1 MRIPIP
7 TVQRQIDPR
16 PANAGPMASGVP
28 VYGVENL
35 GASLF
40 NVGANMQQAANVE
53 ADRAAREA
61 AAKLERSEHEQR
73 KNRVMERSRDDRLKW
88 QETMQQRQTEAPEG
102 ADGFTSSALKDFD
115 TYREEALKTVSD
127 PEERAMYD
135 GMLGALRESVGEK
148 ALVFQAGA
156 RTAYRAKSLTEGV
169 EKSARLV
176 TVDPSQ
182 MPDVLAQ
189 ELALIR
195 TSSDL
200 TAEQRAT
207 LAERA
212 KDTLSWA
219 ATQTLVDR
227 NPDAFLE
234 RVGVR
239 GGKPAKDGTPPKQDI
254 EKATAAVQG
263 DAVLSQLPPARLQ
276 QAIER
281 ATMLSVTRK
290 AALDAERERQARKA
304 EANAERIGREQD
316 RAWLIV
322 SDRLR
327 NGIPTDPSAPELRV
341 LQGSPYAAEYQ
352 ARIGETAARASV
364 AGLPIDQQQARLD
377 QLKAQ
382 QLKGSN
388 KQLDRE
394 IEQSQQILDG
404 AKSAYKAE
412 PLRAGADR
420 GIIATPTP
428 LNVSNL
434 DAAIAGMPARVEQ
447 AKMVETR
454 THQAVSPFLA
464 PEADAI
470 ANQLQSLGWD
480 ERGKRIGQL
489 AAGMTPQQAQAFAT
503 QVDPKNRAL
512 ALELSAGASRTDS
525 GKYVAQWIGRGQQ
538 FLKDKP
544 QDGEKASAVRNDIAK
559 YVGESL
565 SGKTREDTIDAAYY
579 AYMGQKDAGLRP
591 SSDGVVSLVL
601 GGPLVEHNG
610 RSIPVPQ
617 DIDLPTALRT
627 GAYLAP
633 SGPVFVNGRQ
643 IGEAEFRAM
652 LPDAQ
657 LEPAGFGR
665 YTVRAGSGLVLDA
678 NRKPVRISVIN

>member
-1 MRIPIP
+1 MPRLPQYISTAQPSGIVRGVVP
-7 TVQRQIDPR
+7 SSPQVGGLVAGITQGAHAVQRGEDI
-16 PANAGPMASGVP
+16 
-28 VYGVENL
+28 
-35 GASLF
+35 
-40 NVGANMQQAANVE
+40 
-53 ADRAAREA
+53 RAA
-61 AAKLERSEHEQR
+61 Q
-73 KNRVMERSRDDRLKW
+73 MERERQRIAEEEAKAAVSL
-88 QETMQQRQTEAPEG
+88 TMSEGRAHWTEQLVNAQQNT
-102 ADGFTSSALKDFD
+102 ADAAGFTQRTLKDFD
-115 TYREEALKTVSD
+115 AWSQKAIEAAPEDARSHLAARLQDLKLSVH
-127 PEERAMYD
+127 ERAFSFEAD
-135 GMLGALRESVGEK
+135 SRRAKVVDDFSTGLDAAR
-148 ALVFQAGA
+148 
-156 RTAYRAKSLTEGV
+156 RTAQA
-169 EKSARLV
+169 
-176 TVDPSQ
+176 DPSQ
-182 MPDVLAQ
+182 FATLM
-189 ELALIR
+189 
-195 TSSDL
+195 
-200 TAEQRAT
+200 AEQLAAANALT
-207 LAERA
+207 LDPKSKA
-212 KDTLSWA
+212 KLLESTRETIAFDTASGI
-219 ATQTLVDR
+219 VGRD
-227 NPDAFLE
+227 PDAFLAMS
-234 RVGVR
+234 GMA
-239 GGKPAKDGTPPKQDI
+239 GGKSKDGKPLPADPAKAA
-254 EKATAAVQG
+254 KAVA
-263 DAVLSQLPPARLQ
+263 DNPILSNLRPEHLHSLV
-276 QAIER
+276 ER
-281 ATMLSVTRK
+281 ATMLSITRK
-290 AALDAERERQARKA
+290 AALDAERERQARRA

-327 NGIPTDPSAPELRV
+327 NGIPTEPSAPELRV

-352 ARIGETAARASV
+352 ARIGEMAARASV

-428 LNVSNL
+428 LDVSNL

-454 THQAVSPFLA
+454 TRQAVSPFLA

-470 ANQLQSLGWD
+470 ANQLQALGWD

-489 AAGMTPQQAQAFAT
+489 AAGMTPQQAQAFAS
-503 QVDPKNRAL
+503 QIDPKNRVL

-538 FLKDKP
+538 HLKDKP
-544 QDGEKASAVRNDIAK
+544 QDGEKASAVRNEIAK
-559 YVGESL
+559 AVGESL

-617 DIDLPTALRT
+617 DIDLPKALRT

-643 IGEAEFRAM
+643 ISEAEFRAM

-678 NRKPVRISVIN
+678 NRKPVRISVIK

>member
-1 MRIPIP
+1 MPRLPQYISTAQPSGIVRGVVP
-7 TVQRQIDPR
+7 SSPNVGGLVAGITQGAHAVQRGEDI
-16 PANAGPMASGVP
+16 
-28 VYGVENL
+28 
-35 GASLF
+35 
-40 NVGANMQQAANVE
+40 
-53 ADRAAREA
+53 RAA
-61 AAKLERSEHEQR
+61 Q
-73 KNRVMERSRDDRLKW
+73 MERERQRIAEEEAKAAVSL
-88 QETMQQRQTEAPEG
+88 TMSEGRAHWTEQLVNAQQNT
-102 ADGFTSSALKDFD
+102 ADAAGFTQRTLKDFD
-115 TYREEALKTVSD
+115 AWSQKAIEAAPEDARSHLAARLQDLKLSVH
-127 PEERAMYD
+127 ERAFSFEAD
-135 GMLGALRESVGEK
+135 SRRAKVVDDFSTGLDAAR
-148 ALVFQAGA
+148 
-156 RTAYRAKSLTEGV
+156 RTAQA
-169 EKSARLV
+169 
-176 TVDPSQ
+176 DPSQ
-182 MPDVLAQ
+182 FATLM
-189 ELALIR
+189 
-195 TSSDL
+195 
-200 TAEQRAT
+200 AEQLAAANALT
-207 LAERA
+207 LDPKSKA
-212 KDTLSWA
+212 KLLESTRETIAFDTASGI
-219 ATQTLVDR
+219 VGRD
-227 NPDAFLE
+227 PDAFLAMS
-234 RVGVR
+234 GMA
-239 GGKPAKDGTPPKQDI
+239 GGKSKDGKPLPADPAKAA
-254 EKATAAVQG
+254 KAVS
-263 DAVLSQLPPARLQ
+263 DNPILSNLRPEHLHSLV
-276 QAIER
+276 ER
-281 ATMLSVTRK
+281 ATMLSVTRQ
-290 AALDAERERQARKA
+290 AALDAERERQARRA

-352 ARIGETAARASV
+352 ARIGEMAARASV

-428 LNVSNL
+428 LDVSNL

-454 THQAVSPFLA
+454 TRQAVSPFLA

-470 ANQLQSLGWD
+470 ANQLQALGWD

-489 AAGMTPQQAQAFAT
+489 AAGMTPQQAQAFAS
-503 QVDPKNRAL
+503 QIDPKNRVL
-512 ALELSAGASRTDS
+512 ALELSAGTSRTDS

-610 RSIPVPQ
+610 RSIPVPK
-617 DIDLPTALRT
+617 DIDLPKALRT

-643 IGEAEFRAM
+643 ISEAEFRAM

-678 NRKPVRISVIN
+678 NRKPVRISVVK

>member
-1 MRIPIP
+1 MPRLPQYISTAQPSGIVRGVVP
-7 TVQRQIDPR
+7 SSPQVGGLVAGITQGAHAVQRGEDI
-16 PANAGPMASGVP
+16 
-28 VYGVENL
+28 
-35 GASLF
+35 
-40 NVGANMQQAANVE
+40 
-53 ADRAAREA
+53 RAA
-61 AAKLERSEHEQR
+61 Q
-73 KNRVMERSRDDRLKW
+73 MERERQRIAEEEAKAAVSL
-88 QETMQQRQTEAPEG
+88 TMSEGRAHWTEQLVNAQQNT
-102 ADGFTSSALKDFD
+102 ADAAGFTQRTLKDFD
-115 TYREEALKTVSD
+115 AWSQKAIEAAPEDARSHLAARLQDLKLSVH
-127 PEERAMYD
+127 ERAFSFEAD
-135 GMLGALRESVGEK
+135 SRRAKVVDDFSTGLDAAR
-148 ALVFQAGA
+148 
-156 RTAYRAKSLTEGV
+156 RTAQA
-169 EKSARLV
+169 
-176 TVDPSQ
+176 DPSQ
-182 MPDVLAQ
+182 FAQ
-189 ELALIR
+189 LM
-195 TSSDL
+195 
-200 TAEQRAT
+200 AEQLAAANALT
-207 LAERA
+207 LDPKSKA
-212 KDTLSWA
+212 KLLESTRETIAFDTASGI
-219 ATQTLVDR
+219 VGRD
-227 NPDAFLE
+227 PDAFLAMS
-234 RVGVR
+234 GMA
-239 GGKPAKDGTPPKQDI
+239 GGKSKDGKPLPADPAKAA
-254 EKATAAVQG
+254 KAVA
-263 DAVLSQLPPARLQ
+263 DNPILSNLRPEHLHSLV
-276 QAIER
+276 ER
-281 ATMLSVTRK
+281 ATMLSITRR
-290 AALDAERERQARKA
+290 AELDAERERQARRA

-352 ARIGETAARASV
+352 ARIGEMAARASV

-428 LNVSNL
+428 LDVSNL

-454 THQAVSPFLA
+454 TRQAVSPFLA

-470 ANQLQSLGWD
+470 ANQLQALGWD

-489 AAGMTPQQAQAFAT
+489 AAGMTPQQAQAFAS
-503 QVDPKNRAL
+503 QIDPKNRVL
-512 ALELSAGASRTDS
+512 ALELSAGTSRTDS

-610 RSIPVPQ
+610 RSIPVPK
-617 DIDLPTALRT
+617 DIDLPKALRT

-643 IGEAEFRAM
+643 ISEAEFRAM

-665 YTVRAGSGLVLDA
+665 YTVRAGTGLVLDA
-678 NRKPVRISVIN
+678 NRKPVRISVIK

>member
-1 MRIPIP
+1 MPRLPQYISTAQPSGIVRGVVP
-7 TVQRQIDPR
+7 SSPQVGGLVAGITQGAHAVQRGEDI
-16 PANAGPMASGVP
+16 
-28 VYGVENL
+28 
-35 GASLF
+35 
-40 NVGANMQQAANVE
+40 
-53 ADRAAREA
+53 RAA
-61 AAKLERSEHEQR
+61 Q
-73 KNRVMERSRDDRLKW
+73 MERERQRIAEEEAKAAVSL
-88 QETMQQRQTEAPEG
+88 TMSEGRAHWTEQLVNAQQNT
-102 ADGFTSSALKDFD
+102 ADAAGFTQRTLKDFD
-115 TYREEALKTVSD
+115 AWSQKAIEAAPEDARSHLAARLQDLKLSVH
-127 PEERAMYD
+127 ERAFSFEAD
-135 GMLGALRESVGEK
+135 SRRAKVVDDFSTGLDAAR
-148 ALVFQAGA
+148 
-156 RTAYRAKSLTEGV
+156 RTAQA
-169 EKSARLV
+169 
-176 TVDPSQ
+176 DPSQ
-182 MPDVLAQ
+182 FAQ
-189 ELALIR
+189 LM
-195 TSSDL
+195 
-200 TAEQRAT
+200 AEQLAAANALT
-207 LAERA
+207 LDPKSKA
-212 KDTLSWA
+212 KLLESTRETIAFDTASGI
-219 ATQTLVDR
+219 VGRD
-227 NPDAFLE
+227 PDAFLAMS
-234 RVGVR
+234 GMA
-239 GGKPAKDGTPPKQDI
+239 GGKSKDGKPLPVDPAKAA
-254 EKATAAVQG
+254 KAVA
-263 DAVLSQLPPARLQ
+263 DNPILSNLRPEHLHSLV
-276 QAIER
+276 ER
-281 ATMLSVTRK
+281 ATMLSITRK
-290 AALDAERERQARKA
+290 AELDAERERQARRA

-352 ARIGETAARASV
+352 ARIGEMAARASV

-428 LNVSNL
+428 LDVSNL

-454 THQAVSPFLA
+454 TRQAVSPFLA

-470 ANQLQSLGWD
+470 ANQLQALGWD

-489 AAGMTPQQAQAFAT
+489 AAGMTPQQAQAFAS
-503 QVDPKNRAL
+503 QIDPKNRVL

-617 DIDLPTALRT
+617 DIDLPKALRT

-643 IGEAEFRAM
+643 ISEAEFRAM

-678 NRKPVRISVIN
+678 NRKPVRISVIK

>member
-1 MRIPIP
+1 MPRLPQYISTAQPSGIVRGVVP
-7 TVQRQIDPR
+7 SSPNVGGLVAGITQGAHAVQRGEDI
-16 PANAGPMASGVP
+16 
-28 VYGVENL
+28 
-35 GASLF
+35 
-40 NVGANMQQAANVE
+40 
-53 ADRAAREA
+53 RAA
-61 AAKLERSEHEQR
+61 Q
-73 KNRVMERSRDDRLKW
+73 MERERQRIAEEEAKAAVSL
-88 QETMQQRQTEAPEG
+88 TMSEGRAHWTEQLVNAQQNTTDA
-102 ADGFTSSALKDFD
+102 AGFTQRTLKDFD
-115 TYREEALKTVSD
+115 AWSQKAIEAAPEDARSHLAARLQDLKLSVH
-127 PEERAMYD
+127 ERAFSFEAD
-135 GMLGALRESVGEK
+135 SRRAKVVDDFSTGLDAAR
-148 ALVFQAGA
+148 
-156 RTAYRAKSLTEGV
+156 RTAQA
-169 EKSARLV
+169 
-176 TVDPSQ
+176 DPSQ
-182 MPDVLAQ
+182 FAPLM
-189 ELALIR
+189 
-195 TSSDL
+195 
-200 TAEQRAT
+200 AEQLAAANALT
-207 LAERA
+207 LDPKSKA
-212 KDTLSWA
+212 KLLESTRETIAFDTASGI
-219 ATQTLVDR
+219 VGRD
-227 NPDAFLE
+227 PDAFLAMS
-234 RVGVR
+234 GMA
-239 GGKPAKDGTPPKQDI
+239 GGKSKDGKPLPSDPAKAA
-254 EKATAAVQG
+254 KAVS
-263 DAVLSQLPPARLQ
+263 DNPILSNLRPEHLHSLV
-276 QAIER
+276 ER
-281 ATMLSVTRK
+281 ATMLSITRQ
-290 AALDAERERQARKA
+290 AALDAERERQARRA

-352 ARIGETAARASV
+352 ARIGEMAARASV

-428 LNVSNL
+428 LDVSNL

-454 THQAVSPFLA
+454 TRQAVSPFLA

-470 ANQLQSLGWD
+470 ANQLQALGWD

-489 AAGMTPQQAQAFAT
+489 AAGMTPQQAQAFAS
-503 QVDPKNRAL
+503 QIDPKNRAL

-610 RSIPVPQ
+610 RSIPVPK
-617 DIDLPTALRT
+617 DIDLPKALRT

-643 IGEAEFRAM
+643 ISEAEFRAM

-665 YTVRAGSGLVLDA
+665 YTVRAGDGLVLDA
-678 NRKPVRISVIN
+678 NRKPVRISVIK

>member
-1 MRIPIP
+1 MPRLPQYISTAQPSGIVRGVVP
-7 TVQRQIDPR
+7 SSPHVGGLVAGITQGAHAVQRGEDI
-16 PANAGPMASGVP
+16 
-28 VYGVENL
+28 
-35 GASLF
+35 
-40 NVGANMQQAANVE
+40 
-53 ADRAAREA
+53 RAA
-61 AAKLERSEHEQR
+61 Q
-73 KNRVMERSRDDRLKW
+73 MERERQRIAEEEAKAAVSL
-88 QETMQQRQTEAPEG
+88 TMSEGRAYWTEQLVNAQQNT
-102 ADGFTSSALKDFD
+102 ADAAGFTQRTLKDFD
-115 TYREEALKTVSD
+115 AWSQKAIEAAPEDARSHLAARLQDLKLSVH
-127 PEERAMYD
+127 ERAFSFEAD
-135 GMLGALRESVGEK
+135 SRRAKVVDDFSTGLDK
-148 ALVFQAGA
+148 AR
-156 RTAYRAKSLTEGV
+156 RTAQA
-169 EKSARLV
+169 
-176 TVDPSQ
+176 DPSQ
-182 MPDVLAQ
+182 FATLM
-189 ELALIR
+189 
-195 TSSDL
+195 
-200 TAEQRAT
+200 AEQLAAANALT
-207 LAERA
+207 LDPKSKA
-212 KDTLSWA
+212 KLLESTREMIAFDTASGI
-219 ATQTLVDR
+219 VDR
-227 NPDAFLE
+227 YPDAFLAMS
-234 RVGVR
+234 GMA
-239 GGKPAKDGTPPKQDI
+239 GGKSKDGKPLPADPAKAA
-254 EKATAAVQG
+254 KAVS
-263 DAVLSQLPPARLQ
+263 DNPILSNLRPEHLDSLV
-276 QAIER
+276 ER

-290 AALDAERERQARKA
+290 AELDAERERQARRA

-327 NGIPTDPSAPELRV
+327 NGIPTDPSAPELRI

-352 ARIGETAARASV
+352 ARIGEMAARASV

-428 LNVSNL
+428 LDVSNL

-454 THQAVSPFLA
+454 TRQAVSPFLA

-470 ANQLQSLGWD
+470 ANQLQALGWD

-489 AAGMTPQQAQAFAT
+489 AAGMTPQQAQAFAS
-503 QVDPKNRAL
+503 QIDPKNRVL
-512 ALELSAGASRTDS
+512 ALELSAGTSRTDS

-617 DIDLPTALRT
+617 DIDLPKALRT

-643 IGEAEFRAM
+643 ISEAEFRAM

-657 LEPAGFGR
+657 LESAGFGR
-665 YTVRAGSGLVLDA
+665 YTVRTVRAGSGLVLDA
-678 NRKPVRISVIN
+678 NRKPVRISVIK

>member
-1 MRIPIP
+1 MPRLPQYISTAQPSGIVRGVVP
-7 TVQRQIDPR
+7 SSPQVGGLVAGITQGAHAVQRGEDI
-16 PANAGPMASGVP
+16 
-28 VYGVENL
+28 
-35 GASLF
+35 
-40 NVGANMQQAANVE
+40 
-53 ADRAAREA
+53 RAA
-61 AAKLERSEHEQR
+61 Q
-73 KNRVMERSRDDRLKW
+73 MERERQRIAEEEAKAAVSL
-88 QETMQQRQTEAPEG
+88 TMSEGRAHWTEQLVNAQQNT
-102 ADGFTSSALKDFD
+102 ADAAGFTQRTLKDFD
-115 TYREEALKTVSD
+115 AWSQKAIEAAPEDARSHLAARLQDLKLSVH
-127 PEERAMYD
+127 ERAFSFEAD
-135 GMLGALRESVGEK
+135 SRRAKVVDDFSTGLDAAR
-148 ALVFQAGA
+148 
-156 RTAYRAKSLTEGV
+156 RTAQA
-169 EKSARLV
+169 
-176 TVDPSQ
+176 DPSQ
-182 MPDVLAQ
+182 FATLM
-189 ELALIR
+189 
-195 TSSDL
+195 
-200 TAEQRAT
+200 AEQLAAANALT
-207 LAERA
+207 LDPKSKA
-212 KDTLSWA
+212 KLLESTRETIAFDTASGI
-219 ATQTLVDR
+219 VGRD
-227 NPDAFLE
+227 PDAFLAMS
-234 RVGVR
+234 GMA
-239 GGKPAKDGTPPKQDI
+239 GGKSKDGKPLPADPAKAA
-254 EKATAAVQG
+254 KAVA
-263 DAVLSQLPPARLQ
+263 DNPILSNLRPEHLHSLV
-276 QAIER
+276 ER
-281 ATMLSVTRK
+281 ATMLSITRK
-290 AALDAERERQARKA
+290 AELDAERERQARRA

-352 ARIGETAARASV
+352 ARIGEMAARASV

-428 LNVSNL
+428 LDVSNL

-454 THQAVSPFLA
+454 TRQAVSPFLA

-470 ANQLQSLGWD
+470 ANQLQALGWD

-489 AAGMTPQQAQAFAT
+489 AAGMTPQQAQAFAS
-503 QVDPKNRAL
+503 QIDPKNRVL
-512 ALELSAGASRTDS
+512 ALELSAGTSRTDS

-538 FLKDKP
+538 FLKDRP

-610 RSIPVPQ
+610 RSIPVPK
-617 DIDLPTALRT
+617 DIDLPKALRT

-643 IGEAEFRAM
+643 ISEAEFRSM

-665 YTVRAGSGLVLDA
+665 YTVRAGDGLVLDA
-678 NRKPVRISVIN
+678 NRKPVRISVIK

>member
-1 MRIPIP
+1 MPRLPQYISTAQPSGIVRGVVP
-7 TVQRQIDPR
+7 SSPQVGGLVAGITQGAHAVQRGEDI
-16 PANAGPMASGVP
+16 
-28 VYGVENL
+28 
-35 GASLF
+35 
-40 NVGANMQQAANVE
+40 
-53 ADRAAREA
+53 RAA
-61 AAKLERSEHEQR
+61 Q
-73 KNRVMERSRDDRLKW
+73 MERERQRIAEEEAKAAVSL
-88 QETMQQRQTEAPEG
+88 TMSEGRAHWTEQLVNAQQNT
-102 ADGFTSSALKDFD
+102 ADAAGFTQRTLKDFD
-115 TYREEALKTVSD
+115 AWSQKAIEAAPEDARSHLAARLQDLKLSVH
-127 PEERAMYD
+127 ERAFSFEAD
-135 GMLGALRESVGEK
+135 SRRAKVVDDFSTGLDAAR
-148 ALVFQAGA
+148 
-156 RTAYRAKSLTEGV
+156 RTAQA
-169 EKSARLV
+169 
-176 TVDPSQ
+176 DPSQ
-182 MPDVLAQ
+182 FAPLM
-189 ELALIR
+189 
-195 TSSDL
+195 
-200 TAEQRAT
+200 AEQLAAANALT
-207 LAERA
+207 LDPKSKA
-212 KDTLSWA
+212 KLLESTRETIAFDTASGI
-219 ATQTLVDR
+219 VGRD
-227 NPDAFLE
+227 PDAFLAMS
-234 RVGVR
+234 GMA
-239 GGKPAKDGTPPKQDI
+239 GGKSKDGKPLPADPAKAA
-254 EKATAAVQG
+254 KAVA
-263 DAVLSQLPPARLQ
+263 DNPILSNLRPEHLHSLV
-276 QAIER
+276 ER
-281 ATMLSVTRK
+281 ATMLSITRK
-290 AALDAERERQARKA
+290 AELDAERERQARRA

-352 ARIGETAARASV
+352 ARIGEMAARASV

-428 LNVSNL
+428 LDVSNL

-454 THQAVSPFLA
+454 TRQAVSPFLA

-470 ANQLQSLGWD
+470 ANQLQALGWD

-489 AAGMTPQQAQAFAT
+489 AAGMTPQQAQAFAS
-503 QVDPKNRAL
+503 QIDPKNRAL

-579 AYMGQKDAGLRP
+579 AYMGQKDAAGLDP
-591 SSDGVVSLVL
+591 SAEGVVSLVL

-617 DIDLPTALRT
+617 DIDLPKALRT

-643 IGEAEFRAM
+643 ITEAEFRAM

-678 NRKPVRISVIN
+678 NRKPVRISVIK

>member
-1 MRIPIP
+1 MPRLPQYISTAQPSGIVRGVVP
-7 TVQRQIDPR
+7 SSPNVGGLVAGITQGAHAVQRGEDI
-16 PANAGPMASGVP
+16 
-28 VYGVENL
+28 
-35 GASLF
+35 
-40 NVGANMQQAANVE
+40 
-53 ADRAAREA
+53 RAA
-61 AAKLERSEHEQR
+61 Q
-73 KNRVMERSRDDRLKW
+73 MERERQRIAEEEAKAAVSL
-88 QETMQQRQTEAPEG
+88 TMSEGRAYWTEQLVNAQQNT
-102 ADGFTSSALKDFD
+102 ADAAGFTQRTLKDFD
-115 TYREEALKTVSD
+115 AWSQKAIEAAPEDARSHLAARLQDLKLSVH
-127 PEERAMYD
+127 ERAFSFEAD
-135 GMLGALRESVGEK
+135 SRRAKVVDDFSTGLDAAR
-148 ALVFQAGA
+148 
-156 RTAYRAKSLTEGV
+156 RTAQA
-169 EKSARLV
+169 
-176 TVDPSQ
+176 DPSQ
-182 MPDVLAQ
+182 FATLM
-189 ELALIR
+189 
-195 TSSDL
+195 
-200 TAEQRAT
+200 AEQLAAANALT
-207 LAERA
+207 LDPKSKA
-212 KDTLSWA
+212 KLLESTRETIAFDTASGI
-219 ATQTLVDR
+219 VGRD
-227 NPDAFLE
+227 PDAFLAMS
-234 RVGVR
+234 GMA
-239 GGKPAKDGTPPKQDI
+239 GGKSKDGKPLPSDPAKAA
-254 EKATAAVQG
+254 KAVS
-263 DAVLSQLPPARLQ
+263 DNPILSNLRPEHLHSLV
-276 QAIER
+276 ER
-281 ATMLSVTRK
+281 ATMLSVTRQ
-290 AALDAERERQARKA
+290 AALDAERERQARRA

-352 ARIGETAARASV
+352 ARIGEMAARASV

-428 LNVSNL
+428 LDVSNL

-454 THQAVSPFLA
+454 TRQAVSPFLA

-470 ANQLQSLGWD
+470 ANQLQALGWD

-489 AAGMTPQQAQAFAT
+489 AAGMTPQQAQAFAS
-503 QVDPKNRAL
+503 QIDPKNRVL
-512 ALELSAGASRTDS
+512 ALELSAGTSRTDS

-559 YVGESL
+559 AVGESL

-610 RSIPVPQ
+610 RSIPVPK
-617 DIDLPTALRT
+617 DIDLPKALRT

-643 IGEAEFRAM
+643 ISEAEFRAM

-678 NRKPVRISVIN
+678 NRKPVRISVIK

>member
-1 MRIPIP
+1 MPRLPQYISTAQPSGIVRGVVP
-7 TVQRQIDPR
+7 SSPNVGGLVAGITQGAHAVQRGEDI
-16 PANAGPMASGVP
+16 
-28 VYGVENL
+28 
-35 GASLF
+35 
-40 NVGANMQQAANVE
+40 
-53 ADRAAREA
+53 RAA
-61 AAKLERSEHEQR
+61 Q
-73 KNRVMERSRDDRLKW
+73 MERERQRIAEEEAKAAVSL
-88 QETMQQRQTEAPEG
+88 TMSEGRAHWTEQLVNAQQNT
-102 ADGFTSSALKDFD
+102 ADAAGFTQRTLKDFD
-115 TYREEALKTVSD
+115 AWSQKAIEAAPEDARSHLAARLQDLKLSVH
-127 PEERAMYD
+127 ERAFSFEAD
-135 GMLGALRESVGEK
+135 SRRAKVVDDFSTGLDAAR
-148 ALVFQAGA
+148 
-156 RTAYRAKSLTEGV
+156 RTAQA
-169 EKSARLV
+169 
-176 TVDPSQ
+176 DPSQ
-182 MPDVLAQ
+182 FATLM
-189 ELALIR
+189 
-195 TSSDL
+195 
-200 TAEQRAT
+200 AEQLAAANALT
-207 LAERA
+207 LDPKSKA
-212 KDTLSWA
+212 KLLESTRETIAFDTASGI
-219 ATQTLVDR
+219 VGRD
-227 NPDAFLE
+227 PDAFLAMS
-234 RVGVR
+234 GMA
-239 GGKPAKDGTPPKQDI
+239 GGKSKDGKPLPADPAKAA
-254 EKATAAVQG
+254 KAVA
-263 DAVLSQLPPARLQ
+263 DNPILSNLRPEHLHSLV
-276 QAIER
+276 ER
-281 ATMLSVTRK
+281 ATMLSITRK
-290 AALDAERERQARKA
+290 AELDAERERQARRA

-352 ARIGETAARASV
+352 ARIGEMAARASV

-428 LNVSNL
+428 LDVSNL

-454 THQAVSPFLA
+454 TRQAVSPFLA

-470 ANQLQSLGWD
+470 ANQLQALGWD

-489 AAGMTPQQAQAFAT
+489 AAGMTPQQAQAFAS
-503 QVDPKNRAL
+503 QIDPKNRVL
-512 ALELSAGASRTDS
+512 ALELSAGTSRTDS

-610 RSIPVPQ
+610 RSIPVPK
-617 DIDLPTALRT
+617 DIDLPKALRT

-643 IGEAEFRAM
+643 ISEAEFRAM

-665 YTVRAGSGLVLDA
+665 YTVRAGDGLVLDA
-678 NRKPVRISVIN
+678 NRKPVRISVIK

>member
-1 MRIPIP
+1 MPRLPQYISTAQPSGIVRGVVP
-7 TVQRQIDPR
+7 SSPNVGGLVAGITQGAHAVQRGEDI
-16 PANAGPMASGVP
+16 
-28 VYGVENL
+28 
-35 GASLF
+35 
-40 NVGANMQQAANVE
+40 
-53 ADRAAREA
+53 RAA
-61 AAKLERSEHEQR
+61 Q
-73 KNRVMERSRDDRLKW
+73 MERERQRIAEEEARAAVSL
-88 QETMQQRQTEAPEG
+88 TMSEGRAYWTEQLVNAQQNT
-102 ADGFTSSALKDFD
+102 ADAAGFTQRTLKDFD
-115 TYREEALKTVSD
+115 AWSQKAIEAAPEDARSHLAARLQDLKLSVH
-127 PEERAMYD
+127 ERAFSFEAD
-135 GMLGALRESVGEK
+135 SRRAKVVDDFSTGLDK
-148 ALVFQAGA
+148 AR
-156 RTAYRAKSLTEGV
+156 RTAQA
-169 EKSARLV
+169 
-176 TVDPSQ
+176 DPSQ
-182 MPDVLAQ
+182 FATLM
-189 ELALIR
+189 
-195 TSSDL
+195 
-200 TAEQRAT
+200 AEQLAAANALT
-207 LAERA
+207 LDPKSKA
-212 KDTLSWA
+212 KLLESTREMIAFDTASGI
-219 ATQTLVDR
+219 VDR
-227 NPDAFLE
+227 YPDAFLAMS
-234 RVGVR
+234 GMA
-239 GGKPAKDGTPPKQDI
+239 GGKSKDGKPLPADPAKAA
-254 EKATAAVQG
+254 KAVS
-263 DAVLSQLPPARLQ
+263 DNPILSNLRPEDLHSLV
-276 QAIER
+276 EH

-290 AALDAERERQARKA
+290 AALDAERERQARRA

-327 NGIPTDPSAPELRV
+327 NGIPTDPSAPELRI

-352 ARIGETAARASV
+352 ARIGEMAARASV

-428 LNVSNL
+428 LDVSNL

-454 THQAVSPFLA
+454 TRQAVSPFLA

-470 ANQLQSLGWD
+470 ANQLQALGWD

-489 AAGMTPQQAQAFAT
+489 AAGMTPQQAQAFAS
-503 QVDPKNRAL
+503 QIDPKNRVL
-512 ALELSAGASRTDS
+512 ALELSAGTSRTDS

-591 SSDGVVSLVL
+591 SSGGVVSLVL

-610 RSIPVPQ
+610 RSIPVPK
-617 DIDLPTALRT
+617 DIDLPKALRT

-643 IGEAEFRAM
+643 ISEAEFRAM

-678 NRKPVRISVIN
+678 NRKPVRISVIK

>member
-1 MRIPIP
+1 MPRLPQYISTAQPSGIVRGVVP
-7 TVQRQIDPR
+7 SSPQVGGLVAGITQGAHAVQRGEDI
-16 PANAGPMASGVP
+16 
-28 VYGVENL
+28 
-35 GASLF
+35 
-40 NVGANMQQAANVE
+40 
-53 ADRAAREA
+53 RAA
-61 AAKLERSEHEQR
+61 Q
-73 KNRVMERSRDDRLKW
+73 MERERQRIAEEEAKAAVSL
-88 QETMQQRQTEAPEG
+88 TMSEGRAHWTEQLVNAQQNT
-102 ADGFTSSALKDFD
+102 ADAAGFTQRTLKDFD
-115 TYREEALKTVSD
+115 AWSQKAIEAAPEDARSHLAARLQDLKLSVH
-127 PEERAMYD
+127 ERAFSFEAD
-135 GMLGALRESVGEK
+135 SRRAKVVDDFSTGLDK
-148 ALVFQAGA
+148 AR
-156 RTAYRAKSLTEGV
+156 RTAQA
-169 EKSARLV
+169 
-176 TVDPSQ
+176 DPSQ
-182 MPDVLAQ
+182 FATLM
-189 ELALIR
+189 
-195 TSSDL
+195 
-200 TAEQRAT
+200 AEQLAAANALT
-207 LAERA
+207 LDPKSKA
-212 KDTLSWA
+212 KLLESTRETIAFDTASGI
-219 ATQTLVDR
+219 VGRD
-227 NPDAFLE
+227 PDAFLAMS
-234 RVGVR
+234 GMA
-239 GGKPAKDGTPPKQDI
+239 GGKSKDGKPLPVDPAKAA
-254 EKATAAVQG
+254 KAVA
-263 DAVLSQLPPARLQ
+263 DNPILSNLRPEHLHSLV
-276 QAIER
+276 ER
-281 ATMLSVTRK
+281 ATMLSVTRQ
-290 AALDAERERQARKA
+290 AALDAERERQARRA

-352 ARIGETAARASV
+352 ARIGEMAARASV

-404 AKSAYKAE
+404 AKSAYKSE

-428 LNVSNL
+428 LDVSNL

-454 THQAVSPFLA
+454 TRQAVSPFLA

-470 ANQLQSLGWD
+470 ANQLQALGWD

-489 AAGMTPQQAQAFAT
+489 AAGMTPQQAQAFAS
-503 QVDPKNRAL
+503 QIDPKNRVL
-512 ALELSAGASRTDS
+512 ALELSAGTSRTDS

-610 RSIPVPQ
+610 RSIPVPK
-617 DIDLPTALRT
+617 DIDLPKALRT

-643 IGEAEFRAM
+643 ISEAEFRAM

-665 YTVRAGSGLVLDA
+665 YTVRAGDGLVLDA
-678 NRKPVRISVIN
+678 NRKPVRISVIK

>member
-1 MRIPIP
+1 MPRLPQYISTAQPSGIVRGVVP
-7 TVQRQIDPR
+7 SSPQVGGLVAGITQGAHAVQRGEDI
-16 PANAGPMASGVP
+16 
-28 VYGVENL
+28 
-35 GASLF
+35 
-40 NVGANMQQAANVE
+40 
-53 ADRAAREA
+53 RAA
-61 AAKLERSEHEQR
+61 Q
-73 KNRVMERSRDDRLKW
+73 MERERQRIAEEEAKAAVSL
-88 QETMQQRQTEAPEG
+88 TMSEGRAHWTEQLVNAQQNT
-102 ADGFTSSALKDFD
+102 ADAAGFTQRTLKDFD
-115 TYREEALKTVSD
+115 AWSQKAIEAAPEDARSHLAARLQDLKLSVH
-127 PEERAMYD
+127 ERAFSFEAD
-135 GMLGALRESVGEK
+135 SRRAKVVDDFSTGLDAAR
-148 ALVFQAGA
+148 
-156 RTAYRAKSLTEGV
+156 RTAQA
-169 EKSARLV
+169 
-176 TVDPSQ
+176 DPSQ
-182 MPDVLAQ
+182 FAPLM
-189 ELALIR
+189 
-195 TSSDL
+195 
-200 TAEQRAT
+200 AEQLAAANALT
-207 LAERA
+207 LDPKSKA
-212 KDTLSWA
+212 KLLESTRETIAFDTASGI
-219 ATQTLVDR
+219 VGRD
-227 NPDAFLE
+227 PDAFLAMS
-234 RVGVR
+234 GMA
-239 GGKPAKDGTPPKQDI
+239 GGKSKDGKPLPADPAKAA
-254 EKATAAVQG
+254 KAVA
-263 DAVLSQLPPARLQ
+263 DNPILSNLRPEHLHSLV
-276 QAIER
+276 ER
-281 ATMLSVTRK
+281 ATMLSITRK
-290 AALDAERERQARKA
+290 AELDAERERQARRA

-352 ARIGETAARASV
+352 ARIGEMAARASV

-428 LNVSNL
+428 LDVSNL

-454 THQAVSPFLA
+454 TRQAVSPFLA

-470 ANQLQSLGWD
+470 ANQLQALGWD

-489 AAGMTPQQAQAFAT
+489 AAGMTPQQAQAFAS
-503 QVDPKNRAL
+503 QIDPKNRAL

-617 DIDLPTALRT
+617 DIDLPNALRT

-633 SGPVFVNGRQ
+633 SGQVFVNGRQ
-643 IGEAEFRAM
+643 ITEAEFRAM

-678 NRKPVRISVIN
+678 NRKPVRISVIK

>member
-1 MRIPIP
+1 MPRLPQYISTAQPSGIVRGVVP
-7 TVQRQIDPR
+7 SSPNVGGLVAGITQGAHAVQRGEDI
-16 PANAGPMASGVP
+16 
-28 VYGVENL
+28 
-35 GASLF
+35 
-40 NVGANMQQAANVE
+40 
-53 ADRAAREA
+53 RAA
-61 AAKLERSEHEQR
+61 Q
-73 KNRVMERSRDDRLKW
+73 MERERQRIAEEEAKAAVSL
-88 QETMQQRQTEAPEG
+88 TMSEGRAHWTEQLVNAQQNT
-102 ADGFTSSALKDFD
+102 ADAAGFTQRTLKDFD
-115 TYREEALKTVSD
+115 AWSQKAIEAAPEDARSHLAARLQDLKLSVH
-127 PEERAMYD
+127 ERAFSFEAD
-135 GMLGALRESVGEK
+135 SRRAKVVDDFSTGLDAAR
-148 ALVFQAGA
+148 
-156 RTAYRAKSLTEGV
+156 RTAQA
-169 EKSARLV
+169 
-176 TVDPSQ
+176 DPSQ
-182 MPDVLAQ
+182 FATLM
-189 ELALIR
+189 
-195 TSSDL
+195 
-200 TAEQRAT
+200 AEQLAAANALT
-207 LAERA
+207 LDPKSKA
-212 KDTLSWA
+212 KLLESTRETIAFDTASGI
-219 ATQTLVDR
+219 VGRD
-227 NPDAFLE
+227 PDAFLAMS
-234 RVGVR
+234 GMA
-239 GGKPAKDGTPPKQDI
+239 GGKSKDGKPLPSDP
-254 EKATAAVQG
+254 EKAAKAVS
-263 DAVLSQLPPARLQ
+263 DNPILSNLRPEHLHSLV
-276 QAIER
+276 ER
-281 ATMLSVTRK
+281 ATMLSVTRQ
-290 AALDAERERQARKA
+290 AALDAERERQARRA

-352 ARIGETAARASV
+352 ARIGEMAARASV

-428 LNVSNL
+428 LDVSNL

-454 THQAVSPFLA
+454 TRQAVSPFLA

-470 ANQLQSLGWD
+470 ANQLQALGWD

-489 AAGMTPQQAQAFAT
+489 AAGMTPQQAQAFAS
-503 QVDPKNRAL
+503 QIDPKNRVL
-512 ALELSAGASRTDS
+512 ALELSAGTSRTDS

-559 YVGESL
+559 AVGESL

-617 DIDLPTALRT
+617 DIDLPKALRT

-643 IGEAEFRAM
+643 ISEAEFRAM

-665 YTVRAGSGLVLDA
+665 YTVRAGDGLVLDA
-678 NRKPVRISVIN
+678 NRKPVRISVIK

>member
-1 MRIPIP
+1 MPRLPQYISTAQPSGIVRGVVP
-7 TVQRQIDPR
+7 SSPQVGGLVAGITQGAHAVQRGEDIRAAQMERERQRIAEEEAKAAVSLTMSEGR
-16 PANAGPMASGVP
+16 AHWTEQLVNAQQNTADASG
-28 VYGVENL
+28 
-35 GASLF
+35 F
-40 NVGANMQQAANVE
+40 T
-53 ADRAAREA
+53 
-61 AAKLERSEHEQR
+61 QR
-73 KNRVMERSRDDRLKW
+73 
-88 QETMQQRQTEAPEG
+88 T
-102 ADGFTSSALKDFD
+102 LKDFD
-115 TYREEALKTVSD
+115 AWSQKAIEAAPEDARSHLAARLQDLKLSVH
-127 PEERAMYD
+127 ERAFTFEAD
-135 GMLGALRESVGEK
+135 SRRAKVVDDFSTGLDAAR
-148 ALVFQAGA
+148 
-156 RTAYRAKSLTEGV
+156 RTAQA
-169 EKSARLV
+169 
-176 TVDPSQ
+176 DPSQ
-182 MPDVLAQ
+182 FATLM
-189 ELALIR
+189 
-195 TSSDL
+195 
-200 TAEQRAT
+200 AEQLAAANALT
-207 LAERA
+207 LDPKSKA
-212 KDTLSWA
+212 KLLESTRETIAFDTASGI
-219 ATQTLVDR
+219 VGRD
-227 NPDAFLE
+227 PDAFLAMS
-234 RVGVR
+234 GMA
-239 GGKPAKDGTPPKQDI
+239 GGKSKDGKPLPADPAKAA
-254 EKATAAVQG
+254 KAVA
-263 DAVLSQLPPARLQ
+263 DNPILSNLRPEHLHSLV
-276 QAIER
+276 ER
-281 ATMLSVTRK
+281 ATMLSVTRQ
-290 AALDAERERQARKA
+290 AALDAERERQARRA

-352 ARIGETAARASV
+352 ARIGEMAARASV
-364 AGLPIDQQQARLD
+364 AGLPLDQQQARLD

-428 LNVSNL
+428 LDVSNL

-454 THQAVSPFLA
+454 TRQAVSPFLA

-470 ANQLQSLGWD
+470 ANQLQALGWD

-489 AAGMTPQQAQAFAT
+489 AAGMTPQQAQAFAS
-503 QVDPKNRAL
+503 QIDPKNRVL
-512 ALELSAGASRTDS
+512 ALELSAGTSRTDS

-559 YVGESL
+559 AVGESL

-610 RSIPVPQ
+610 RSIPVPK
-617 DIDLPTALRT
+617 DIDLPNALRT
-627 GAYLAP
+627 GAYTAP

-643 IGEAEFRAM
+643 ISEAEFRAM

-665 YTVRAGSGLVLDA
+665 YTVRAGLGLVLDA
-678 NRKPVRISVIN
+678 NRKPVRISVIK